1 MPRNR
6 KESFY
11 RILNK
16 RLLKLQSSFRSVRR
30 LANKSNYIFNQDD
43 VDRIVKIVEGELGLL
58 KTVYF
63 EELDP
68 SKNLNNLRDSH
79 IPFEPFITIEGLEKN
94 KKLGDT

>member
-58 KTVYF
+58 KSS
-63 EELDP
+63 L
-68 SKNLNNLRDSH
+68 L
-79 IPFEPFITIEGLEKN
+79 
-94 KKLGDT
+94 